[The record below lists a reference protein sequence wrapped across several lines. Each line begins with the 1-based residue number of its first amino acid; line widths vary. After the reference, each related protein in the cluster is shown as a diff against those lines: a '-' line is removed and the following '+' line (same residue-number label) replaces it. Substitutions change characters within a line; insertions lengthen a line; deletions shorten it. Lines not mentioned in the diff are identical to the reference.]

1 MESLAEWTRRQ
12 AEVSVAVPTEGDVR
26 AQDFD
31 AAEEAGCS
39 VGGGSTA
46 VVSNRPIC
54 SGIEFGTRQVWV
66 TVLLSACHQVTIVA
80 W

>member
-1 MESLAEWTRRQ
+1 MVRDAET
-12 AEVSVAVPTEGDVR
+12 AEK
-26 AQDFD
+26 
-31 AAEEAGCS
+31 AGCS
-39 VGGGSTA
+39 IGGGSTA

-66 TVLLSACHQVTIVA
+66 TVLLSVRHQVTIVA